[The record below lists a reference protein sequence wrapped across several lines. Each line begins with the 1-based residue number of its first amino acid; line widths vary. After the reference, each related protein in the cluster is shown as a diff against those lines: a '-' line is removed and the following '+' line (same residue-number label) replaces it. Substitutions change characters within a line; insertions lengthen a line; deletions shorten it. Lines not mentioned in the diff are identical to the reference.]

1 MKKILSMFF
10 LIILA
15 TGVRAQ
21 ETDTSMKEFTSE
33 KGLFS
38 VKMPGTPKETTESV
52 KTKSGGTT
60 VIHKFT
66 VEVGEVA
73 YIVSYNVYA
82 NRIDDIS
89 TALDNWRDG
98 FITGVNGKLLK
109 EQKLSL
115 SDYQGRAID
124 VDSTDLVFLVDAY
137 LVEDTL
143 YQVLFGKPKNHETPA
158 NVDQFF
164 RSFELLEP

>member
-15 TGVRAQ
+15 TGVKAQ

-33 KGLFS
+33 RGLFS

-60 VIHKFT
+60 VVHKFT
-66 VEVGEVA
+66 VEVGELV

-82 NRIDDIS
+82 NRPDDIS
-89 TALDNWRDG
+89 ASLDRWRDG

-109 EQKLSL
+109 EQQISL
-115 SDYQGRAID
+115 SGYQGRAID
-124 VDSTDLVFLVDAY
+124 VDCSDALFLVDAY
-137 LVEDTL
+137 LAEDTL
-143 YQVLFGKPKNHETPA
+143 YQVLFGKPKNHETPE